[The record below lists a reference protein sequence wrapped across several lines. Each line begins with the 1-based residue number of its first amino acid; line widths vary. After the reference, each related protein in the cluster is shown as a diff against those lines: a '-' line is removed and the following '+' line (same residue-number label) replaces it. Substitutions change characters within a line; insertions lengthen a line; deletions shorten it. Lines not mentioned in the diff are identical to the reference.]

1 MPWQQPAGCLP
12 PSSTR
17 QSLALP
23 CVLQCNP
30 FVRGTMED
38 GTTPV
43 LRSGGGGTAGRDL
56 QFYNNKAYLVTTQS
70 VSPVAICTNTADVSP
85 RARCCPRSGHSHGRA
100 GNQRESRGLPLLRAS
115 RRPPC
120 FPPCLCCASCNPS
133 SRVGHL
139 GAPEVELYGSHVYQ
153 PALPTQPARA
163 SRKASV
169 LTTQGLRVRVPV

>member
-1 MPWQQPAGCLP
+1 MPWQQAAGCLP

-17 QSLALP
+17 HSLALP

-100 GNQRESRGLPLLRAS
+100 GIFQSCTATHLLSVIPGELSAAWDHI
-115 RRPPC
+115 
-120 FPPCLCCASCNPS
+120 CASHPQ
-133 SRVGHL
+133 
-139 GAPEVELYGSHVYQ
+139 A
-153 PALPTQPARA
+153 
-163 SRKASV
+163 
-169 LTTQGLRVRVPV
+169 VRH